1 MPVKLMEYQWNSHGT
16 PMVWLENAYDIC
28 MDTYGI
34 PRGNCGISMG
44 YHATYGMHGE
54 HLEIRMGNL
63 WNTL

>member
-1 MPVKLMEYQWNSHGT
+1 
-16 PMVWLENAYDIC
+16 MVWLENAYDIC

-54 HLEIRMGNL
+54 HLEMRMENL